1 MKKLALLSLLLLAG
15 FSCSSSGD
23 DTNAPTGGG
32 SAPSLIMGNTNQTS
46 VNYNTDITNIDFE
59 MTTQSGDSTFFEAG
73 LDVDDNNSVD
83 IRFQLVTW
91 TNNTV
96 LTVRSS
102 GYAITGAQ
110 DSFELIGSDTSLE
123 SIQLFPAGIEI
134 NTSIPGFVLSEDL
147 FISHVLNG
155 NLITASQSI
164 WNDVA
169 YLPFSSATRTGW
181 VGLNIEGTI
190 NNIQGIGINTIAIR

>member
-1 MKKLALLSLLLLAG
+1 MKKLALLSLLLLVG

-23 DTNAPTGGG
+23 DTTSGG
-32 SAPSLIMGNTNQTS
+32 SAPSLIMGNTTQSS
-46 VNYNTDITNIDFE
+46 VTYNTDITNIDFE

-73 LDVDDNNSVD
+73 LDVDGNNSVD

-96 LTVRSS
+96 LTARST

-110 DSFELIGSDTSLE
+110 DSFELIGSDTSFE
-123 SIQLFPAGIEI
+123 SIQLFPAGTEI
-134 NTSIPGFVLSEDL
+134 NNSISGFTLSEDL
-147 FISHVLNG
+147 FISHILDG

-190 NNIQGIGINTIAIR
+190 NNIVGIGINTIALR